1 MSMSIAT
8 MKGRLTS
15 PEMQLHFLRWFD
27 SAPIYS
33 GSITAN
39 RLGWQVVRTK
49 AKNYA
54 ISVRRAV
61 QRDHADHALASV
73 LDRDGIVV
81 IPDFLNPD
89 DFQRVRAACDEYA
102 HSPRVR
108 DIGSENGAGIRFLNG
123 PVLSDRPGD
132 SASVINDAL
141 ASDPRTIALAEH
153 VIGRRVKGPLRVIFQ
168 FLETGG
174 VPDDA
179 DREQILHADKAYPC
193 AKAIYTLDDITED
206 CGPFVYA
213 KGSHRI
219 SNDRLR
225 YERTMGIREAYL
237 RRGRLRDTEQDEVIQ
252 VERSRHVMTE
262 TTKRSLGVVET
273 PMTCPANS
281 MIITNNAGFHR
292 RGRLAEGSALP
303 HALGELL
310 PVPAPLVRTHRLPIG
325 EVGHRHGQRV
335 TRTSRGEHPGRLLTT
350 CDPARRSSDHAV
362 RGRQASGQ

>member
-1 MSMSIAT
+1 M
-8 MKGRLTS
+8 
-15 PEMQLHFLRWFD
+15 
-27 SAPIYS
+27 
-33 GSITAN
+33 
-39 RLGWQVVRTK
+39 
-49 AKNYA
+49 
-54 ISVRRAV
+54 
-61 QRDHADHALASV
+61 
-73 LDRDGIVV
+73 
-81 IPDFLNPD
+81 
-89 DFQRVRAACDEYA
+89 
-102 HSPRVR
+102 
-108 DIGSENGAGIRFLNG
+108 
-123 PVLSDRPGD
+123 
-132 SASVINDAL
+132 
-141 ASDPRTIALAEH
+141 
-153 VIGRRVKGPLRVIFQ
+153 IFQ

-292 RGRLAEGSALP
+292 RGRLAEGSAR
-303 HALGELL
+303 
-310 PVPAPLVRTHRLPIG
+310 RTLWVNFYPFQRPWYGRIAFRLAKSVIDTDN
-325 EVGHRHGQRV
+325 V
-335 TRTSRGEHPGRLLTT
+335 SRGL
-350 CDPARRSSDHAV
+350 PAVNTQDVS
-362 RGRQASGQ
+362 

>member
-102 HSPRVR
+102 ALTVGSRHRIRERCRNTFPQRARTERSSGRQCIGDQR
-108 DIGSENGAGIRFLNG
+108 RTGIGSSDDRVGRARDRSTGEG
-123 PVLSDRPGD
+123 PTPGD
-132 SASVINDAL
+132 
-141 ASDPRTIALAEH
+141 
-153 VIGRRVKGPLRVIFQ
+153 
-168 FLETGG
+168 
-174 VPDDA
+174 
-179 DREQILHADKAYPC
+179 
-193 AKAIYTLDDITED
+193 
-206 CGPFVYA
+206 
-213 KGSHRI
+213 
-219 SNDRLR
+219 
-225 YERTMGIREAYL
+225 
-237 RRGRLRDTEQDEVIQ
+237 
-252 VERSRHVMTE
+252 
-262 TTKRSLGVVET
+262 
-273 PMTCPANS
+273 
-281 MIITNNAGFHR
+281 
-292 RGRLAEGSALP
+292 
-303 HALGELL
+303 L
-310 PVPAPLVRTHRLPIG
+310 PVPRDRWRTR
-325 EVGHRHGQRV
+325 
-335 TRTSRGEHPGRLLTT
+335 
-350 CDPARRSSDHAV
+350 
-362 RGRQASGQ
+362 